1 MPVRH
6 RYRSPI
12 FIEFYPAG
20 NRHADAYASLWLLEL
35 VDGEEKDFS
44 VPIFK
49 CDNSLRLSQNYIT
62 QDNYREIPDTKIE
75 EVGRVHFRGRF
86 SAGTDS
92 DHVKFVSDNDSRETI
107 ETWEACYAEGVRQE
121 EVRTEVP
128 PLVQKLHDQSLT
140 HGRDVLAQADEKEKD
155 RWMAKDGTDWSGAFG
170 QDPKQLMARRDSLKK
185 DSEEYDD
192 FDEEGDHRDDDDDGD
207 DDDDDDD
214 DSPDLGIQDAVSEP
228 SHPSEGSD
236 AGRRSFDTQATN
248 GTGSS
253 QSGSKNPFK
262 AYKNYQGHSR
272 DLHRKHRGLMQW
284 RPMRNVQFAKDEA
297 KYAVRKVTKLGALDG
312 REPDVE
318 TEV

>member
-1 MPVRH
+1 
-6 RYRSPI
+6 
-12 FIEFYPAG
+12 
-20 NRHADAYASLWLLEL
+20 LEL